1 MKLSRILSTLLRAEP
16 PAMFTQAE
24 LDEQDAIND
33 EQDAINKAQ
42 NTAAADEAFLRVF
55 TDIYRQSDA
64 EFLRAYRQ
72 GARDVL
78 IARGLSDDAANA
90 EADECVEGYKDAMS
104 LLANDYR

>member
-24 LDEQDAIND
+24 LDERFEQ

-104 LLANDYR
+104 LRANDYR

>member
-1 MKLSRILSTLLRAEP
+1 MKLSDILSTLLRAEP

-24 LDEQDAIND
+24 LDEQDAINKA
-33 EQDAINKAQ
+33 QDADTKA
-42 NTAAADEAFLRVF
+42 
-55 TDIYRQSDA
+55 YRQSDV

-78 IARGLSDDAANA
+78 IARGLSDDAANV
-90 EADECVEGYKDAMS
+90 EANECVEDYKDAMS

>member
-24 LDEQDAIND
+24 LDERFEQ
-33 EQDAINKAQ
+33 EQDKA
-42 NTAAADEAFLRVF
+42 
-55 TDIYRQSDA
+55 YRQSDV

-90 EADECVEGYKDAMS
+90 EADECVEGYEDAMS